1 MQDMTFAPNA
11 FNRFVNLDGVEDR
24 IIYYLLSPNNKTEE
38 ELEQTH
44 IIWKLL
50 CYDTADAL
58 NRPVPKYSDVVKLIC
73 NDDITQSDKRIF
85 RSPHMDDAWTVQSTL
100 LKVYVDT
107 ILPVDRYKAVV
118 NIGVDI
124 ICHNKIINLEV
135 EEDDP
140 AYRIDEVDGVEI
152 KINTKSRI
160 TVLTRAVLS
169 LLNGAA
175 IQGVGNLE
183 FAQTMSRYQ
192 QAQYD
197 IWNNRNF
204 EGIKVVLGCWMSG
217 VS

>member
-38 ELEQTH
+38 ELKQTH

-50 CYDTADAL
+50 CYDTTDAL

-85 RSPHMDDAWTVQSTL
+85 RSPHMDDAWIVQSTL

-140 AYRIDEVDGVEI
+140 TYRIDEVDGVEI

-160 TVLTRAVLS
+160 TVLTKAVLS

>member
-38 ELEQTH
+38 ELKQTH

-50 CYDTADAL
+50 CYDTTDAL

-85 RSPHMDDAWTVQSTL
+85 RSPHMDDAWIVQSTL

-107 ILPVDRYKAVV
+107 ILPIDRYKAVV

-140 AYRIDEVDGVEI
+140 AYRIDEVDGVEV

>member
-38 ELEQTH
+38 ELKQTY

-50 CYDTADAL
+50 CYDTTDAL

-85 RSPHMDDAWTVQSTL
+85 RSPHMDDAWNVQSTL

-135 EEDDP
+135 EEDDL

-169 LLNGAA
+169 LLSGAA